1 MDLLDGLRHF
11 NLADVIIV
19 LLIVGGFIF
28 GFVTGVVQQLLTL
41 LVWVLSLLLAGNLMP
56 SLGGWMGQ
64 YWITFS
70 KAYSEMLAFLAL
82 FVVFLVVGEILIF
95 IFYKRAPMVARLAF
109 VDELVGGFLGAGI
122 AILVIGAFVM
132 GLDSFYSYNQ
142 VAASAQQPIA
152 QAINDGLTNSVIAGW
167 LRGSLIP
174 AIGLLGP
181 LLPTQLQNIV

>member
-1 MDLLDGLRHF
+1 M
-11 NLADVIIV
+11 
-19 LLIVGGFIF
+19 
-28 GFVTGVVQQLLTL
+28 
-41 LVWVLSLLLAGNLMP
+41 
-56 SLGGWMGQ
+56 
-64 YWITFS
+64 
-70 KAYSEMLAFLAL
+70 